1 MSDLELAFN
10 ILYKVVYKEAKSN
23 DEINKVADSA
33 NNLAFVTKNVYGVLE
48 NKIYL
53 DYMIRKLSTVR
64 LKKIHPSVLLI
75 LEIGIYNI
83 YFLNTKD
90 YAIVNELV
98 ELTKLK
104 NRRSKGFVNAIL
116 RNFIRDEKEIAK
128 IKESD
133 DIKSLSIRY
142 SLPEELT
149 RYVYKNYGMDYT
161 KAFLRYINRESHSLG
176 QNIYDF
182 KEFDYTIFHEALKMV
197 FEESGYS
204 EHYKKMMKLK

>member
-1 MSDLELAFN
+1 MTDLELAFN

-104 NRRSKGFVNAIL
+104 NRR
-116 RNFIRDEKEIAK
+116 
-128 IKESD
+128 
-133 DIKSLSIRY
+133 
-142 SLPEELT
+142 
-149 RYVYKNYGMDYT
+149 
-161 KAFLRYINRESHSLG
+161 
-176 QNIYDF
+176 
-182 KEFDYTIFHEALKMV
+182 
-197 FEESGYS
+197 
-204 EHYKKMMKLK
+204 